1 MSFKTKLKVGGVEY
15 NVLSCSYALKQ
26 ETDATGRPS
35 SVTRGGQI
43 HITVESTG
51 GTELFE
57 WQCSSFERRDGS
69 VEFIKRDTDAKL
81 KEVTFKEGY
90 LVAFKEEFDSTGSSP
105 LQTKFTISAKEI
117 SSGTGEH
124 VNEWPTN

>member
-1 MSFKTKLKVGGVEY
+1 MAFKTKLKVGGNEY

-35 SVTRGGQI
+35 SVTRGGEVKVVI
-43 HITVESTG
+43 ESTG

-69 VEFIKRDTDAKL
+69 IEFTKRDTDAKL
-81 KEVTFKEGY
+81 KEITFEEGY
-90 LVAFKEEFDSTGSSP
+90 LTYYREDFDASGSNP
-105 LQTKFTISAKEI
+105 LTQTFTISAKVL
-117 SSGTGEH
+117 SSGGGIHE
-124 VNEWPTN
+124 NEWPV